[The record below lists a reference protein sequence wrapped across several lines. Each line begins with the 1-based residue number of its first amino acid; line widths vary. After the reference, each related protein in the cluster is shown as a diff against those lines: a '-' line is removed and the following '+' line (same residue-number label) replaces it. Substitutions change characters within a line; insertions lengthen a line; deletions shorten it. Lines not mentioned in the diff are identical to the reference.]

1 VKGLNMKRTVFITLL
16 TFLCVTVFG
25 QDNSNEL
32 LKSVQSKYNSI
43 NTLSVN
49 FTKSSGSKEDFSG
62 KLYLKKEN
70 KLRIELKNNTIIT
83 DGETFWNYN
92 KRENKVIINNYDA
105 EEPTELSLNNFI
117 QVYPSKSNVS
127 SGEEGDY
134 KTLTL
139 EPKTTGLD
147 FNKAKLFI
155 NNDNLVEKVVIDSNS
170 GESTVT
176 LSGYKL
182 NQNIPDS
189 EFSYSPSKGIK
200 VIDLR

>member
-1 VKGLNMKRTVFITLL
+1 MKSTVFVILSM
-16 TFLCVTVFG
+16 FLCTAVFG
-25 QDNSNEL
+25 QTVNNEL

-43 NTLSVN
+43 NTLAVN
-49 FTKSSGSKEDFSG
+49 FAKSSGSKEDFSG

-70 KLRIELKNNTIIT
+70 KLRIELKNNTIIS

-92 KRENKVIINNYDA
+92 KKENKVIINNYDS

-117 QVYPSKSNVS
+117 QVYPSKSNVT
-127 SGEEGDY
+127 SGEEGNY

-139 EPKTTGLD
+139 EPKTSDLN
-147 FNKAKLFI
+147 FNKAKLYI
-155 NNDNLVEKVVIDSNS
+155 NNDNLVEKVQIDSNS
-170 GESTVT
+170 GESTIT

-182 NQNIPDS
+182 NQDIPDS
-189 EFSYSPSKGIK
+189 EFTYSPAKGIK

>member
-1 VKGLNMKRTVFITLL
+1 MKKYVFILFSM
-16 TFLCVTVFG
+16 FLCAAAFG
-25 QDNSNEL
+25 QNNSNEL
-32 LKSVQSKYNSI
+32 LKSVQSKYNSL

-83 DGETFWNYN
+83 DGETFWNFN
-92 KRENKVIINNYDA
+92 KKENKVIINNYDS

-134 KTLTL
+134 
-139 EPKTTGLD
+139 
-147 FNKAKLFI
+147 
-155 NNDNLVEKVVIDSNS
+155 
-170 GESTVT
+170 
-176 LSGYKL
+176 
-182 NQNIPDS
+182 QNPDS
-189 EFSYSPSKGIK
+189 
-200 VIDLR
+200 

>member
-1 VKGLNMKRTVFITLL
+1 MKSAVFLMLL
-16 TFLCVTVFG
+16 MFLCTTMFG
-25 QDNSNEL
+25 QDSSNEL

-43 NTLSVN
+43 NTFSVN
-49 FTKSSGSKEDFSG
+49 FTKSSGSKTEFSG

-92 KRENKVIINNYDA
+92 KKENKVIVNNYDA

-117 QVYPSKSNVS
+117 QVYPSKCNVT
-127 SGEEGDY
+127 SGEEGNY

-139 EPKTTGLD
+139 EPKTDELN
-147 FNKAKLFI
+147 FNKAKLYI
-155 NNDNLVEKVVIDSNS
+155 NTDNLVEKVMINSNS
-170 GESTVT
+170 GESTIT

-182 NQNIPDS
+182 NQDIPDS
-189 EFSYSPSKGIK
+189 QFTYSPEKGIK

>member
-1 VKGLNMKRTVFITLL
+1 MKKYVFILFSM
-16 TFLCVTVFG
+16 FLCAALYA
-25 QDNSNEL
+25 QDKGNEL

-49 FTKSSGSKEDFSG
+49 FTKTSGSKEDFSG

-70 KLRIELKNNTIIT
+70 KLRIELKNNTIVT

-92 KRENKVIINNYDA
+92 KKENKVIINNYDT

-117 QVYPSKSNVS
+117 QVYPSKSNVI
-127 SGEEGDY
+127 SGEEGGY
-134 KTLTL
+134 ETLTL
-139 EPKTTGLD
+139 EPKNSELN
-147 FNKAKLFI
+147 FNSAKLYI
-155 NNDNLVEKVVIDSNS
+155 NNDNLVEKVIIDSNS
-170 GESTVT
+170 GKSSIV

-182 NQNIPDS
+182 NPDIPDS
-189 EFSYSPSKGIK
+189 EFSYSPAKGIK

>member
-1 VKGLNMKRTVFITLL
+1 MMNCLSQFKLNTILL
-16 TFLCVTVFG
+16 
-25 QDNSNEL
+25 
-32 LKSVQSKYNSI
+32 

-62 KLYLKKEN
+62 KLYLKKEK

-83 DGETFWNYN
+83 DGETFWNFN
-92 KRENKVIINNYDA
+92 KKENKVIINNYDS

-139 EPKTTGLD
+139 EPKTSELNFKSARLYVNSGS
-147 FNKAKLFI
+147 
-155 NNDNLVEKVVIDSNS
+155 LVEKVIIDGNN
-170 GESTVT
+170 GKSTIT

-182 NQNIPDS
+182 NPDIPDS
-189 EFSYSPSKGIK
+189 EFTYSPSKGIK

>member
-1 VKGLNMKRTVFITLL
+1 MKSTVFVILSM
-16 TFLCVTVFG
+16 FLCTAVFG
-25 QDNSNEL
+25 QADNNEL

-43 NTLSVN
+43 NTLAVN

-70 KLRIELKNNTIIT
+70 KLRIELKNNTIIS

-92 KRENKVIINNYDA
+92 KKENKVIINNYDS

-117 QVYPSKSNVS
+117 QVYPSKSNVT
-127 SGEEGDY
+127 SGEEGNY

-139 EPKTTGLD
+139 EPKTSDLN
-147 FNKAKLFI
+147 FNKAKLYI
-155 NNDNLVEKVVIDSNS
+155 NNDNLVEKVQIDSNS
-170 GESTVT
+170 GESTIT

-182 NQNIPDS
+182 NQDIPDS
-189 EFSYSPSKGIK
+189 EFTYSPAKGIK

>member
-1 VKGLNMKRTVFITLL
+1 MKRLVFAALFM
-16 TFLCVTVFG
+16 FLCISVLG
-25 QDNSNEL
+25 QDSTNEL

-49 FTKSSGSKEDFSG
+49 FTKSSGNKDDFSG

-70 KLRIELKNNTIIT
+70 KLRIELKNNDIIT

-92 KRENKVIINNYDA
+92 KKENKVIINNYD
-105 EEPTELSLNNFI
+105 ESEPSEFSLNNFI
-117 QVYPSKSNVS
+117 QVYPSKSNLS

-139 EPKTTGLD
+139 EPKTSELNFTS
-147 FNKAKLFI
+147 AKLFI
-155 NNDNLVEKVVIDSNS
+155 NNDNLVEKVEIDSNS
-170 GESTVT
+170 GKSTVT
-176 LSGYKL
+176 FSGYKL
-182 NQNIPDS
+182 NRDIPDS
-189 EFSYSPSKGIK
+189 DFTYSPPKGIK